1 MVGEQRLQRQ
11 GQEPRWTL
19 AVSCCPPT
27 GDGKQ
32 LHVWASTPKKRPQLQ
47 TLLGDPVLEPLKSA
61 VSGSPGC
68 YPYAFLCLLCW
79 GKEQPDQEV
88 GGTFLGDHLV
98 SREVLSWTPPELG
111 QGGRRCWRP
120 L

>member
-1 MVGEQRLQRQ
+1 MWWDAETAEAGPGAQLDPSSELT
-11 GQEPRWTL
+11 PH
-19 AVSCCPPT
+19 T
-27 GDGKQ
+27 GGREAAAR
-32 LHVWASTPKKRPQLQ
+32 VASTPKKRPQLQ
-47 TLLGDPVLEPLKSA
+47 TLLRDPVPEPLKSA

-68 YPYAFLCLLCW
+68 YPYAFLCLCW

-111 QGGRRCWRP
+111 QGSRRCWRQ